1 MLILAAERA
10 KADVAEAVAP
20 FGIAAPLARALLILD
35 SPTPMREMAQQM
47 ACDPSYITG
56 LADQLEADGLITR
69 VPGSDRRIKLLVATE
84 RGNALRADLAEAI
97 ATKSVLER
105 NLSAE
110 RRDDLASILT
120 DILGS
125 TGEDLVAPQH

>member
-35 SPTPMREMAQQM
+35 TPTPMREMAQQM

-84 RGNALRADLAEAI
+84 RGNALRAELAEAI

-105 NLSAE
+105 NLSAD
-110 RRDDLASILT
+110 RRADLASILT

>member
-110 RRDDLASILT
+110 RRADLASILT